1 LANLVLGEGPAHHLV
16 APGHSEVTITIRGI
30 GGPLA
35 INTIAVADGGSVKVT
50 SKPGTVADSIADS
63 IRRLSISRPLAID
76 SIAEADGG
84 GVKVSRGSV
93 AETKSNAIRRLSLP
107 LAIAMSMAGE
117 TIRIG
122 SRANRAIAIAMSRVN
137 LGKAHRSDSGTSDS
151 IAIRRLGISRPLAD
165 TIADAVSDS
174 GGVQISSSPGTVAD
188 SISVRRLSISRP
200 LANAI
205 ADAVSDGGGVEISSG
220 PGTVADSIADSIRR
234 LSIGRPLAIGAI
246 ADAISDGGGVKVSTS
261 PGTVADSI
269 RRFSISRPLA
279 IGSVADAVS
288 DGGGVEISRSPVAE
302 SIAIRRLSLPLAIAA
317 IANAIVESLG
327 ATVREADSGV
337 GVETDAIAVRSIGGP
352 LADSVSVSVASIA
365 AVSETKTLDAPL
377 GAAHP
382 GGVKSHSVAD
392 RRLSLPLAVSLGGP
406 RLGVDSAIRV
416 VRESSQSN
424 TTVQTDSIRGLSLP
438 LAVSSVSIPKSI
450 PH

>member
-1 LANLVLGEGPAHHLV
+1 LANLVLGVGPAHHLV
-16 APGHSEVTITIRGI
+16 APGHPEVTITIRGI

-35 INTIAVADGGSVKVT
+35 IKTIAVADGGSVKVT

-151 IAIRRLGISRPLAD
+151 IAIRRLGISRPLA
-165 TIADAVSDS
+165 
-174 GGVQISSSPGTVAD
+174 
-188 SISVRRLSISRP
+188 
-200 LANAI
+200 NAI

-246 ADAISDGGGVKVSTS
+246 ADAISDGGGVKVSPS

-302 SIAIRRLSLPLAIAA
+302 SIAIRRLSLPLS
-317 IANAIVESLG
+317 IANA
-327 ATVREADSGV
+327 
-337 GVETDAIAVRSIGGP
+337 
-352 LADSVSVSVASIA
+352 VASIA
-365 AVSETKTLDAPL
+365 AVSETKTLGAPL
-377 GAAHP
+377 GAAHS
-382 GGVKSHSVAD
+382 GGVKSHSIAI
-392 RRLSLPLAVSLGGP
+392 RGLSLPLAVSLGGP
-406 RLGVDSAIRV
+406 GLGVDSAIRV

-450 PH
+450 PDRQSLWAALSGADSMSRVQGHAAS

>member
-1 LANLVLGEGPAHHLV
+1 VLLANLVLGVGPAHHLV
-16 APGHSEVTITIRGI
+16 APGHPEVTITIRGI

-122 SRANRAIAIAMSRVN
+122 SRTNRAIAIAMSRVN

-151 IAIRRLGISRPLAD
+151 IAIRRLG
-165 TIADAVSDS
+165 
-174 GGVQISSSPGTVAD
+174 
-188 SISVRRLSISRP
+188 ISRP

-365 AVSETKTLDAPL
+365 AVSETKTLGAPL
-377 GAAHP
+377 GAAHS
-382 GGVKSHSVAD
+382 GGVKSHSIAI
-392 RRLSLPLAVSLGGP
+392 RGLSLPLAVSLGGP
-406 RLGVDSAIRV
+406 GLGVDSAIRV

-450 PH
+450 PDRQSLWAALSGADSMSRVQGHAAS

>member
-1 LANLVLGEGPAHHLV
+1 LANLVLGVGPAHHLV

-35 INTIAVADGGSVKVT
+35 IKTIAVADGGSVKVT

-122 SRANRAIAIAMSRVN
+122 SRTNRAIAIAMSRVN

-151 IAIRRLGISRPLAD
+151 IAIRRLGISRPLAIGSIA
-165 TIADAVSDS
+165 IADAVSD
-174 GGVQISSSPGTVAD
+174 GGDVEISSGPGTVANSISD
-188 SISVRRLSISRP
+188 SIRRLSISRP

-205 ADAVSDGGGVEISSG
+205 ADAISDGGGVE
-220 PGTVADSIADSIRR
+220 V
-234 LSIGRPLAIGAI
+234 
-246 ADAISDGGGVKVSTS
+246 
-261 PGTVADSI
+261 
-269 RRFSISRPLA
+269 
-279 IGSVADAVS
+279 
-288 DGGGVEISRSPVAE
+288 SRSPVAE

-337 GVETDAIAVRSIGGP
+337 GVQTNSIAVRSIGGP

-377 GAAHP
+377 GAAHS
-382 GGVKSHSVAD
+382 GGVKSHSIAI
-392 RRLSLPLAVSLGGP
+392 RGLSLPLAVSLGGP
-406 RLGVDSAIRV
+406 GLGVDSAIRV

-450 PH
+450 PDRQSLWAALSGADSMSRVQGHAAS

>member
-1 LANLVLGEGPAHHLV
+1 LANLVLGVGPAHHLV

-35 INTIAVADGGSVKVT
+35 IKTIAV
-50 SKPGTVADSIADS
+50 
-63 IRRLSISRPLAID
+63 
-76 SIAEADGG
+76 ADGG

-93 AETKSNAIRRLSLP
+93 AETKSNAIRRLGLP
-107 LAIAMSMAGE
+107 LADAIAMSMAGE

-137 LGKAHRSDSGTSDS
+137 LGKAHGSDGGTSDS
-151 IAIRRLGISRPLAD
+151 IAIRRLGISRPLAN
-165 TIADAVSDS
+165 TIADAVSDG
-174 GGVQISSSPGTVAD
+174 GGVQISTSPGTVANSITVRRLSISRPLANTIAD
-188 SISVRRLSISRP
+188 AVSDGGGVQISTSPGTVANSISVRRLSISRP

-205 ADAVSDGGGVEISSG
+205 ADAVSDGGGVEISSS
-220 PGTVADSIADSIRR
+220 PGTVANSISIRR
-234 LSIGRPLAIGAI
+234 LSISRPLANAI
-246 ADAISDGGGVKVSTS
+246 ADAISDGGGVEV
-261 PGTVADSI
+261 
-269 RRFSISRPLA
+269 
-279 IGSVADAVS
+279 
-288 DGGGVEISRSPVAE
+288 SRSPVAE

-337 GVETDAIAVRSIGGP
+337 GVQTDTIAVRSIGGP

-365 AVSETKTLDAPL
+365 AVSKTKTLDAPL

-450 PH
+450 PD

>member
-1 LANLVLGEGPAHHLV
+1 LANLVLGVGPAHHLV

-35 INTIAVADGGSVKVT
+35 IKTIAVADGGSVKVT

-122 SRANRAIAIAMSRVN
+122 SRTNRAIAIAMSRVN

-165 TIADAVSDS
+165 TIADAVSDG
-174 GGVQISSSPGTVAD
+174 GGVQIPSSSGTVAD

-205 ADAVSDGGGVEISSG
+205 ADAVSDGGGVEISSS
-220 PGTVADSIADSIRR
+220 PGTVANSISIRR
-234 LSIGRPLAIGAI
+234 LSISRPLANAI
-246 ADAISDGGGVKVSTS
+246 ADAISDGGGVEV
-261 PGTVADSI
+261 
-269 RRFSISRPLA
+269 
-279 IGSVADAVS
+279 
-288 DGGGVEISRSPVAE
+288 SRSPVAE

-337 GVETDAIAVRSIGGP
+337 GVQTNSIAVRSIGGP

-377 GAAHP
+377 GAAHS
-382 GGVKSHSVAD
+382 GGVKSHSIAI
-392 RRLSLPLAVSLGGP
+392 RGLSLPLAVSLGGP
-406 RLGVDSAIRV
+406 GLGVDSAIRV

-450 PH
+450 PDRQSLWAALSGADSMSRVQGHAAS

>member
-1 LANLVLGEGPAHHLV
+1 LANLVLGVGPAHHLV
-16 APGHSEVTITIRGI
+16 APGHPEVTITIRGI

-122 SRANRAIAIAMSRVN
+122 SRTNRAIAIAMSRVN

-151 IAIRRLGISRPLAD
+151 IAIRRLGISRPLA
-165 TIADAVSDS
+165 IGS
-174 GGVQISSSPGTVAD
+174 
-188 SISVRRLSISRP
+188 
-200 LANAI
+200 I

-302 SIAIRRLSLPLAIAA
+302 SIAIRRLSLPLS
-317 IANAIVESLG
+317 IANA
-327 ATVREADSGV
+327 
-337 GVETDAIAVRSIGGP
+337 
-352 LADSVSVSVASIA
+352 VASIA

-377 GAAHP
+377 GAAHS
-382 GGVKSHSVAD
+382 GGVKSHSIAI
-392 RRLSLPLAVSLGGP
+392 RGLSLPLAVSLGGP
-406 RLGVDSAIRV
+406 GLGVDSAIRV

-450 PH
+450 PDRQSLWAALSGADSMSRVQGHAAS

>member
-1 LANLVLGEGPAHHLV
+1 LANLVLGVGPAHHLV

-35 INTIAVADGGSVKVT
+35 IKTIAV
-50 SKPGTVADSIADS
+50 
-63 IRRLSISRPLAID
+63 
-76 SIAEADGG
+76 ADGG

-93 AETKSNAIRRLSLP
+93 PETKSDAIRRLGLP
-107 LAIAMSMAGE
+107 LADAIAMSMAGE

-137 LGKAHRSDSGTSDS
+137 LGKAHGSDGGTSDS
-151 IAIRRLGISRPLAD
+151 IAIRRLGISRPLAN
-165 TIADAVSDS
+165 TIADAVSDG
-174 GGVQISSSPGTVAD
+174 GGVEISTSPGTVAN
-188 SISVRRLSISRP
+188 SITIRRLSISRP

-205 ADAVSDGGGVEISSG
+205 ADAVSDGGGVEISSS
-220 PGTVADSIADSIRR
+220 PGTVANSISIRR
-234 LSIGRPLAIGAI
+234 LSISRPLANAI
-246 ADAISDGGGVKVSTS
+246 ADAISDGGGVEV
-261 PGTVADSI
+261 
-269 RRFSISRPLA
+269 
-279 IGSVADAVS
+279 
-288 DGGGVEISRSPVAE
+288 SRSSVAE

-327 ATVREADSGV
+327 AAVREADSGV
-337 GVETDAIAVRSIGGP
+337 GVQTNAIAVRSIGGP

-365 AVSETKTLDAPL
+365 AVSKAKTLDTPL
-377 GAAHP
+377 GAAHS

-406 RLGVDSAIRV
+406 GLGVDSAIRV

-450 PH
+450 PDRQSLWAALSGADSMSRVQGHAAS

>member
-1 LANLVLGEGPAHHLV
+1 VLLANLVLGEGPAHHLV
-16 APGHSEVTITIRGI
+16 APGHPEVTITIRGI

-122 SRANRAIAIAMSRVN
+122 SRTNRAIAIAMSRVN

-151 IAIRRLGISRPLAD
+151 IAIRRLGISRPLA
-165 TIADAVSDS
+165 IGS
-174 GGVQISSSPGTVAD
+174 
-188 SISVRRLSISRP
+188 
-200 LANAI
+200 I

-220 PGTVADSIADSIRR
+220 PGTVADSISDSIRR
-234 LSIGRPLAIGAI
+234 L
-246 ADAISDGGGVKVSTS
+246 
-261 PGTVADSI
+261 
-269 RRFSISRPLA
+269 SISRPLA
-279 IGSVADAVS
+279 IGSIADAIS
-288 DGGGVEISRSPVAE
+288 NGGGVKVSRSPVAE
-302 SIAIRRLSLPLAIAA
+302 SNAIRRLSLPLSIAA
-317 IANAIVESLG
+317 IANSIVESLG

-337 GVETDAIAVRSIGGP
+337 GVQTNSIAVRSIGGP

-377 GAAHP
+377 GAAHS
-382 GGVKSHSVAD
+382 GGVKSHSVAI
-392 RRLSLPLAVSLGGP
+392 RGLSLPLAVSLGGP
-406 RLGVDSAIRV
+406 GLGVDSAIRV

-450 PH
+450 PDRQSLWAALSGADSMSRVQGHAAS

>member
-1 LANLVLGEGPAHHLV
+1 LANLVLGVGPAHHLV
-16 APGHSEVTITIRGI
+16 APGHPEVTITIRGI

-122 SRANRAIAIAMSRVN
+122 SRTNRAIAIAMSRVN

-151 IAIRRLGISRPLAD
+151 IAIRRLGISRPLAN
-165 TIADAVSDS
+165 TIADAVSDG
-174 GGVQISSSPGTVAD
+174 GGVEISSSPGTVAD

-205 ADAVSDGGGVEISSG
+205 ADAIPDGGGVE
-220 PGTVADSIADSIRR
+220 V
-234 LSIGRPLAIGAI
+234 
-246 ADAISDGGGVKVSTS
+246 
-261 PGTVADSI
+261 
-269 RRFSISRPLA
+269 
-279 IGSVADAVS
+279 
-288 DGGGVEISRSPVAE
+288 SRSPVAE

-317 IANAIVESLG
+317 KANAIVESLG

-337 GVETDAIAVRSIGGP
+337 GVQTDAIAVRSIGGP

-365 AVSETKTLDAPL
+365 AVSKTKTLGTPL
-377 GAAHP
+377 GAAHS
-382 GGVKSHSVAD
+382 GGVKSHSVAI
-392 RRLSLPLAVSLGGP
+392 RGLSLPLAVSLGGP
-406 RLGVDSAIRV
+406 GLGVDSAIRV
-416 VRESSQSN
+416 IRESSQSN

>member
-1 LANLVLGEGPAHHLV
+1 LANLVLGVGPAHHLV
-16 APGHSEVTITIRGI
+16 APGHPEVTITIRGI

-122 SRANRAIAIAMSRVN
+122 SRTNRAIAIAMSRVN

-151 IAIRRLGISRPLAD
+151 IAIRRLGISRPLA
-165 TIADAVSDS
+165 IGS
-174 GGVQISSSPGTVAD
+174 
-188 SISVRRLSISRP
+188 
-200 LANAI
+200 I

-220 PGTVADSIADSIRR
+220 PGTVADSISDSIRR
-234 LSIGRPLAIGAI
+234 L
-246 ADAISDGGGVKVSTS
+246 
-261 PGTVADSI
+261 
-269 RRFSISRPLA
+269 SISRPLA
-279 IGSVADAVS
+279 IGSIADAIS
-288 DGGGVEISRSPVAE
+288 NGGGVKVSRSPVAE
-302 SIAIRRLSLPLAIAA
+302 SNAIRRLSLPLSIAA

-377 GAAHP
+377 GAAHS
-382 GGVKSHSVAD
+382 GGVKSHSIAI
-392 RRLSLPLAVSLGGP
+392 RGLSLPLAVSLGGP
-406 RLGVDSAIRV
+406 GLGVDSAIRV

-450 PH
+450 PDRQSLWAALSGADSMSRVQGHAAS

>member
-1 LANLVLGEGPAHHLV
+1 LANLVLGVGPAHHLV
-16 APGHSEVTITIRGI
+16 APGHPEVTITIRGI

-35 INTIAVADGGSVKVT
+35 IKTIAVADGGSVKVT

-151 IAIRRLGISRPLAD
+151 IAIRRLGISRPLA
-165 TIADAVSDS
+165 I
-174 GGVQISSSPGTVAD
+174 G
-188 SISVRRLSISRP
+188 SI
-200 LANAI
+200 AI
-205 ADAVSDGGGVEISSG
+205 ANTVSDGGGVEKSSG
-220 PGTVADSIADSIRR
+220 PGTVADSIRR
-234 LSIGRPLAIGAI
+234 L
-246 ADAISDGGGVKVSTS
+246 
-261 PGTVADSI
+261 
-269 RRFSISRPLA
+269 SISRPLA
-279 IGSVADAVS
+279 IGSIADAIS
-288 DGGGVEISRSPVAE
+288 NGGGVKVSRSPVAE
-302 SIAIRRLSLPLAIAA
+302 SNAIRRLSLPLAIAA

-365 AVSETKTLDAPL
+365 AVSKTKTLGAPL
-377 GAAHP
+377 GAAHS
-382 GGVKSHSVAD
+382 GGVKSHSIAI
-392 RRLSLPLAVSLGGP
+392 RGLSLPLAVSLGGP
-406 RLGVDSAIRV
+406 GLGVDSAIRV

-450 PH
+450 PDRQSLWAALSGADSMSRVQGHAAS

>member
-1 LANLVLGEGPAHHLV
+1 LANLVLGVGPAHHLV
-16 APGHSEVTITIRGI
+16 APGHPEVTITIRGI

-35 INTIAVADGGSVKVT
+35 IKTIAVADGGSVKVT

-151 IAIRRLGISRPLAD
+151 IAIRRLGISRPLA
-165 TIADAVSDS
+165 
-174 GGVQISSSPGTVAD
+174 
-188 SISVRRLSISRP
+188 
-200 LANAI
+200 NAI

-220 PGTVADSIADSIRR
+220 PGTVADSIAVRR
-234 LSIGRPLAIGAI
+234 L
-246 ADAISDGGGVKVSTS
+246 
-261 PGTVADSI
+261 
-269 RRFSISRPLA
+269 SISRPLA
-279 IGSVADAVS
+279 NAIADAIP
-288 DGGGVEISRSPVAE
+288 DGGGVEVSRSPVAE
-302 SIAIRRLSLPLAIAA
+302 SIAIRRLSLPLSIAA

-365 AVSETKTLDAPL
+365 AVSKTKTLGAPL
-377 GAAHP
+377 GAAHS
-382 GGVKSHSVAD
+382 GGVKSHSIAI
-392 RRLSLPLAVSLGGP
+392 RGLSLPLAVSLGGP
-406 RLGVDSAIRV
+406 GLGVDSAIRV

-450 PH
+450 PDRQSLWAALSGADSMSRVQGHAAS

>member
-1 LANLVLGEGPAHHLV
+1 LANLVLGVGPAHHLV

-35 INTIAVADGGSVKVT
+35 IKTIAVADGGSVKVT

-122 SRANRAIAIAMSRVN
+122 SRTNRAIAIAMSRVN

-151 IAIRRLGISRPLAD
+151 IAIRRLGISRPF
-165 TIADAVSDS
+165 
-174 GGVQISSSPGTVAD
+174 
-188 SISVRRLSISRP
+188 
-200 LANAI
+200 ANAI
-205 ADAVSDGGGVEISSG
+205 ADAVSDGGGV
-220 PGTVADSIADSIRR
+220 
-234 LSIGRPLAIGAI
+234 
-246 ADAISDGGGVKVSTS
+246 KVSTG

-269 RRFSISRPLA
+269 RRLSISRPLA
-279 IGSVADAVS
+279 IGSIADAVS
-288 DGGGVEISRSPVAE
+288 NGGGVEISRSPVAE

-337 GVETDAIAVRSIGGP
+337 GVQTNSIAVRSIGGP

-377 GAAHP
+377 GAAHS
-382 GGVKSHSVAD
+382 GGVKSHSIAI
-392 RRLSLPLAVSLGGP
+392 RGLSLPLAVSLGGP
-406 RLGVDSAIRV
+406 GLGVDSAIRV

-450 PH
+450 PDRQSLWAALSGADSMSRVQGHAAS

>member
-1 LANLVLGEGPAHHLV
+1 LANLVLGEGPAHHLM
-16 APGHSEVTITIRGI
+16 AACHSEVTITIRGI

-122 SRANRAIAIAMSRVN
+122 SRTNRAIAIAMSRVN

-151 IAIRRLGISRPLAD
+151 IAIRRLGISRPLA
-165 TIADAVSDS
+165 
-174 GGVQISSSPGTVAD
+174 
-188 SISVRRLSISRP
+188 
-200 LANAI
+200 
-205 ADAVSDGGGVEISSG
+205 
-220 PGTVADSIADSIRR
+220 
-234 LSIGRPLAIGAI
+234 IGSI
-246 ADAISDGGGVKVSTS
+246 ADAISNGGGVKV
-261 PGTVADSI
+261 
-269 RRFSISRPLA
+269 
-279 IGSVADAVS
+279 
-288 DGGGVEISRSPVAE
+288 SRSPVAE
-302 SIAIRRLSLPLAIAA
+302 SNAIRRLSLPLSIAA

-337 GVETDAIAVRSIGGP
+337 GVETNSIAVRSIGGP

-365 AVSETKTLDAPL
+365 AVSETKTLGAPL
-377 GAAHP
+377 GAAHS
-382 GGVKSHSVAD
+382 GGVKSHSIAI
-392 RRLSLPLAVSLGGP
+392 RGLSLPLAVSLGGP
-406 RLGVDSAIRV
+406 GLGVDSAIRV

-450 PH
+450 PD